1 MILRIYIYFCA
12 IIIIMKKDLSKFILT
27 ILILLMPFI
36 VLVSCKKEIIN
47 TDSSFKLKFSSDT
60 IIFDTVFTTIGSVTK
75 QLKVFNTGSKKI
87 NISSI
92 RLSGSTKS
100 NFSINVDENIS
111 ELLNIAKETNR
122 FHDELSTDICFIVD
136 WFYIRNGRLYISNEI
151 DIVPTALSEYYKC
164 NHEDEAMRMYRP
176 VIRST
181 FQGLC
186 NLDCSKEFSEKIW
199 KILGKISECNPLVI
213 VWDEEKE
220 KMEFYKN
227 AS

>member
-100 NFSINVDENIS
+100 NFSINVDGIATTAVNNIEIYPNDS
-111 ELLNIAKETNR
+111 IFIFVKVTVDPTNSNSPLVVSDSIMFETN
-122 FHDELSTDICFIVD
+122 
-136 WFYIRNGRLYISNEI
+136 G
-151 DIVPTALSEYYKC
+151 
-164 NHEDEAMRMYRP
+164 NHQQ
-176 VIRST
+176 VQ
-181 FQGLC
+181 FL
-186 NLDCSKEFSEKIW
+186 L
-199 KILGKISECNPLVI
+199 PLRQR
-213 VWDEEKE
+213 
-220 KMEFYKN
+220 
-227 AS
+227 